1 MLRNFKVMN
10 TQIQK
15 ILDDFARTTDKIYTL
30 EELKEKLA
38 SGKQLRI
45 KYGVDVTAPFLHLG
59 HAVNLWMMRKL
70 QEAGH
75 KVVFLIGDFT
85 TRIGDP
91 TGKSQTR
98 PVIPQEE
105 IEKNAREFIK
115 QVSGI
120 LITDDP
126 NVFEIR
132 RNSEWFDKMPLSRFL
147 SLLAMVTH
155 ARLISRD
162 MFQKRIQENAEIYMH
177 EMIYPL
183 LQGYDSYM
191 LESDL
196 TIVGSDQLFNEMM
209 GRFYQEKFGQTP
221 QIIITTKITPGLDG
235 KNKQSKSLNNY
246 IAITDTPQDKFGKTM
261 SLPDELI
268 FQWMEV
274 YTDIPMEKINEYQE
288 LLKTQNINPR
298 NLKLELASEIVR
310 RYHDDKTANESRE
323 WFLNTFSARK
333 FPEDAPVVEFV
344 STKTTLLKFL
354 KSLLP
359 KMSNSELRRLIQGGG
374 VEINE
379 KKHKNPF
386 EEMNP
391 KQGEVLKV
399 KAGKRKFFKVKI
411 L

>member
-1 MLRNFKVMN
+1 MDSK
-10 TQIQK
+10 TQK
-15 ILDDFARTTDKIYTL
+15 ILEDFARTTDEIYSL
-30 EELKEKLA
+30 AELKERLS

-98 PVIPQEE
+98 PVIPREE
-105 IEKNAREFIK
+105 IEKNAQEFIK

-126 NVFEIR
+126 KVFEIR
-132 RNSEWFDKMPLSRFL
+132 RNSEWFDQMPVSQFL
-147 SLLAMVTH
+147 SLLSMVTH

-162 MFQKRIQENAEIYMH
+162 MFQKRIKENAEIYMH

-209 GRFYQEKFGQTP
+209 GRFYQEKLGQRP
-221 QIIITTKITPGLDG
+221 QVIITTKITPGLDG

-246 IAITDTPQDKFGKTM
+246 IAITDTPQDKFGKAM

-268 FQWMEV
+268 LQWMEV
-274 YTDIPMEKINEYQE
+274 YTDIPMSEIEKYKQQLEKPE
-288 LLKTQNINPR
+288 VNPR
-298 NLKLELASEIVR
+298 DLKLILASEIVK
-310 RYHDDKTANESRE
+310 RYHGEKIAEEAKN
-323 WFLNTFSARK
+323 WFLNTFSAKK
-333 FPEDAPVVEFV
+333 FPEDAPTV
-344 STKTTLLKFL
+344 SLSPTKTTMVKFV

-359 KMSNSELRRLIQGGG
+359 QMSNSEIKRLIKGGG
-374 VEINE
+374 LEIDG
-379 KKHKNPF
+379 KKFGDPF
-386 EEMNP
+386 TEIELKPGEE
-391 KQGEVLKV
+391 LKV
-399 KAGKRKFFKVKI
+399 KVGKRKFFRVNVE
-411 L
+411 